1 QHVIDQLGHF
11 TFLDAWDLNMRE
23 VGLKN
28 VFTGGLYSGNP
39 LVLYNLPKIDSNIIL
54 SSLTNFMTNFQTRS
68 PSLNYHLSCGLHG
81 RVRQIV

>member
-1 QHVIDQLGHF
+1 
-11 TFLDAWDLNMRE
+11 MRG

-39 LVLYNLPKIDSNIIL
+39 LVLYNLTKIDSNIIL

-68 PSLNYHLSCGLHG
+68 PSL
-81 RVRQIV
+81 